1 MTLPRVIHSEWT
13 KLWSLRSTRWS
24 LLLACVAQ
32 AGLGPL
38 IAAIEMARWSH
49 MGIADRVSVTLNPVD
64 HVLGG
69 WTLAQLAVAILGV
82 MTMTGEYHTGMIRSS
97 LMAAPQA
104 PTGAMGEADRVLRGG
119 VRADDRGGADRLL
132 RRHGDLLEQHI
143 NVGLGAPGALRALV
157 GSDLFITATGAMC
170 VALGTIVRRTAGGIA
185 LYVGAFF
192 VLPGLVEILPSAT
205 ANAIHPY
212 LAVHR
217 RRRGR
222 AGARRRRA
230 HLLTVGRLHPV
241 LRLHGRAD
249 RDRGAAAAPARRLS
263 LHVSR
268 CGPLAATLEHSL
280 RQTRR
285 ANAADGER

>member
-1 MTLPRVIHSEWT
+1 MSATAAPVIPLRQDHGERVTLPRVIHSEWT

-38 IAAIEMARWSH
+38 IATIEMARWSH

-64 HVLGG
+64 RVLGG

-82 MTMTGEYHTGMIRSS
+82 MTITGEYHTGMIRSS
-97 LMAAPQA
+97 LMAAPKRL
-104 PTGAMGEADRVLRGG
+104 PVLWAKLIVFCAVVFVLMIVTALIGFYGG
-119 VRADDRGGADRLL
+119 MAIFS
-132 RRHGDLLEQHI
+132 EQHI

-185 LYVGAFF
+185 LYVGVFF

-212 LAVHR
+212 LPFT
-217 RRRGR
+217 
-222 AGARRRRA
+222 AGGALAQALGGGAHSFSPWGGFALFCGYTVALIVIAAR
-230 HLLTVGRLHPV
+230 LLLQ
-241 LRLHGRAD
+241 
-249 RDRGAAAAPARRLS
+249 RDA
-263 LHVSR
+263 
-268 CGPLAATLEHSL
+268 
-280 RQTRR
+280 
-285 ANAADGER
+285 